1 MRIQDAPPS
10 VHLVLAGG
18 VLLSA
23 LTDVIGFAAFL
34 AVATVFI
41 L

>member
-1 MRIQDAPPS
+1 
-10 VHLVLAGG
+10 VHPALAGG
-18 VLLSA
+18 VLLTA